1 MHKYKKIYLY
11 YIKNY
16 KYNAF
21 LNKIFTL
28 RSNLEVK
35 NMKNPN
41 NNLFIKQKRCKSVV
55 FQLKLK

>member
-1 MHKYKKIYLY
+1 MVIKPKVLY

-16 KYNAF
+16 KYMYNAF

-28 RSNLEVK
+28 RSNLDVK

-41 NNLFIKQKRCKSVV
+41 FFYLKRCKSVV
-55 FQLKLK
+55 FQWKF

>member
-1 MHKYKKIYLY
+1 MVIKPKVLY

-16 KYNAF
+16 KYMYNAF

-28 RSNLEVK
+28 RSNLDVK

-41 NNLFIKQKRCKSVV
+41 FFYLKRCKSVV
-55 FQLKLK
+55 FQ